1 MPDDKLTRLLH
12 RFATTAKA
20 HYKSLEE
27 MNEERANTH
36 AQMIVGLYRAII
48 GTGES
53 GKQALLELVGDNDPV
68 VAGMAAVYSIRY
80 DSKRC
85 LTTLERVALE
95 PGLLGFR
102 AQMAIERWESGEWL
116 GPEE

>member
-1 MPDDKLTRLLH
+1 
-12 RFATTAKA
+12 
-20 HYKSLEE
+20 

-36 AQMIVGLYRAII
+36 AQMIDGLYRMII
-48 GTGES
+48 GTGEC

-85 LTTLERVALE
+85 LSTLERVALE
-95 PGLLGFR
+95 PGVARVPGSNGDR
-102 AQMAIERWESGEWL
+102 AMGERGMAGTRRVNVKRKR
-116 GPEE
+116 

>member
-20 HYKSLEE
+20 HFKVLEE

-36 AQMIVGLYRAII
+36 AQMIVGLYRTII
-48 GTGES
+48 GTGEC

-85 LTTLERVALE
+85 LSTLERVALE

-102 AQMAIERWESGEWL
+102 AQMAIERWASGEWL

>member
-1 MPDDKLTRLLH
+1 MQDDKLTRLLH
-12 RFATTAKA
+12 RFATTAMA
-20 HYKSLEE
+20 HYQALEE
-27 MNEERANTH
+27 MNDERANTH
-36 AQMIVGLYRAII
+36 AQIIAGLYRSII

-53 GKQALLELVGDNDPV
+53 GRQALLELVDDNDPV
-68 VAGMAAVYSIRY
+68 VAGMAAVYSISN

-85 LTTLERVALE
+85 LSTLERVARE

-102 AQMAIERWESGEWL
+102 AQVAIERWESGEWL